1 MQMKFQVTENIVFLF
16 FFWKAS
22 KFILKLCFWKLCLQ
36 CGSVDRTE
44 KKTYGNDNRYP
55 VCYLARSYQSKH
67 VFPRSTQLLP
77 VYGAYPAVCE
87 WMKSVQERFVQL
99 KIIFVIRQTH
109 KKRRKKQQKNA
120 VMVKGY
126 WDDHRQVC
134 LWYSLHMLPQVV
146 LYVDPF

>member
-36 CGSVDRTE
+36 CGSIDRTE
-44 KKTYGNDNRYP
+44 KETYGNDNRYP

-109 KKRRKKQQKNA
+109 KKTTKKCCHGQGLLGRPQA
-120 VMVKGY
+120 
-126 WDDHRQVC
+126 
-134 LWYSLHMLPQVV
+134 SLSLIFPPHATTGSSLCW
-146 LYVDPF
+146 LFLNT

>member
-44 KKTYGNDNRYP
+44 KKTYGNDNRFP

-87 WMKSVQERFVQL
+87 WMKSVQDHFCYKTNTQKKTKKTTKKCCHGQGLLGRPQASL
-99 KIIFVIRQTH
+99 SLIFPPHATT
-109 KKRRKKQQKNA
+109 
-120 VMVKGY
+120 GS
-126 WDDHRQVC
+126 
-134 LWYSLHMLPQVV
+134 SLCW
-146 LYVDPF
+146 PFLNT